1 MKIVLNTFKIIFLSI
16 FFFIFLEIFTRLILF
31 IPTNIS
37 VFSYGFKNSVF
48 FEIVDLSKFQII
60 IADKEKKLN
69 NSKKLKF
76 DEKKIWIFGGS
87 TTHGYAC
94 EAKHSSSWPDEL
106 FKLDNNFKFR
116 NFAFH
121 GADTDQQINLL
132 YKEIIKSSPNIILW
146 ANKFNTKNIFGKTD
160 YRNKHIL
167 NYEFQNVRKTK
178 FLLVVK
184 RIDKTLK
191 TYSLFYLTLDKVVI
205 RIKNFL
211 NIKNLKKINVEPSKK
226 DIIYSLKNFE
236 INTIEAIELA
246 KKYGVN
252 EFYIVSLFSEDDL
265 KEKREKISLYESTIV
280 KIEQIYS
287 PYVRIIYSPIQLNK
301 DEAEEYFCDYVHK
314 TLKGN
319 ILQAK
324 IIKKQLFRLSKFLNE

>member
-1 MKIVLNTFKIIFLSI
+1 MLKNIIKIIIYRENSFKYIQNNFLKHI
-16 FFFIFLEIFTRLILF
+16 LFIFLEIFTRLILF

-37 VFSYGFKNSVF
+37 VFSYGFKNSVI

-60 IADKEKKLN
+60 VADKEKKIVRSN
-69 NSKKLKF
+69 KLKF

-94 EAKHSSSWPDEL
+94 EAKQSSSWPDEL
-106 FKLDNNFKFR
+106 FKLDNNFKFK

-121 GADTDQQINLL
+121 GADTDQQINLF

-146 ANKFNTKNIFGKTD
+146 ANKFNTKNIFGKTE

-167 NYEFQNVRKTK
+167 NYEFQNVKKTK
-178 FLLVVK
+178 FLLIVK

-191 TYSLFYLTLDKVVI
+191 TYSLFYLTLDKVFI
-205 RIKNFL
+205 RIKNLL
-211 NIKNLKKINVEPSKK
+211 NIKNLKKINVEPSEK
-226 DIIYSLKNFE
+226 DIKYSLKNFE

-265 KEKREKISLYESTIV
+265 KKKEK
-280 KIEQIYS
+280 
-287 PYVRIIYSPIQLNK
+287 
-301 DEAEEYFCDYVHK
+301 
-314 TLKGN
+314 N
-319 ILQAK
+319 IA
-324 IIKKQLFRLSKFLNE
+324 I

>member
-37 VFSYGFKNSVF
+37 VFSYGFKNSVI

-60 IADKEKKLN
+60 VADKEKKIVRSN
-69 NSKKLKF
+69 KLKF

-94 EAKHSSSWPDEL
+94 EAKQSSSWPDEI

-121 GADTDQQINLL
+121 GADTDQQINLF

-146 ANKFNTKNIFGKTD
+146 ANKFNTKNIFGKTE

-167 NYEFQNVRKTK
+167 NYEFQNVKKTK
-178 FLLVVK
+178 FLLIVK

-205 RIKNFL
+205 RIKNLL
-211 NIKNLKKINVEPSKK
+211 NIKNLKKINVEPSEK
-226 DIIYSLKNFE
+226 DIKYSLKNFE

-265 KEKREKISLYESTIV
+265 KKKRKKISLYESTIS

-287 PYVRIIYSPIQLNK
+287 PYVKIIHSPIQFNK
-301 DEAEEYFCDYVHK
+301 NEAEEYFCDYVHK